1 MTEYLRRKLRAVLMS
16 GNFRGYLRSATGY
29 PCKLSSCMA
38 GGLVSLTIEGADGG
52 VGDRTI
58 NLSRVTRRS
67 TFTAPMYREYYD
79 DGTITLTGTSENNVS
94 VGTNPI
100 TAETD
105 ETYTFVAFFEKTTGL
120 VACQVYDSTAENYHA
135 AYKVYPI
142 DSLGRVILNVAPGK
156 DHIISFLV
164 KVSGTVE
171 VDYRC
176 MAIEGTFT
184 PDTAPTEY
192 IPYGYQIPI
201 VISSGDDT
209 QTFNVYLDNPLSSGE
224 TYTVSDEDKLPVLP
238 RGDVTITADTSVEPS
253 SITVKYYS
261 SEKEVI

>member
-1 MTEYLRRKLRAVLMS
+1 
-16 GNFRGYLRSATGY
+16 
-29 PCKLSSCMA
+29 MA

-58 NLSRVTRRS
+58 NLSQVTRKTIDS
-67 TFTAPMYREYYD
+67 NQPHREYYD
-79 DGTITLTGTSENNVS
+79 DGTIVLTGTADNNVS
-94 VGTNPI
+94 TATNGV

-120 VACQVYDSTAENYHA
+120 VACQVYDSTAGNYHA
-135 AYKVYPI
+135 ADKVYPI

-156 DHIISFLV
+156 NHRISFLV

-171 VDYRC
+171 VEYRC

-192 IPYGYQIPI
+192 IPYGYQIPVVMSRNSKTI
-201 VISSGDDT
+201 R
-209 QTFNVYLDNPLSSGE
+209 TFNIYLDGPLENGE
-224 TYTVSDEDKLPVLP
+224 QYSVSDADKLSLLP
-238 RGDVTITADTSVEPS
+238 PGKVTITTDTSIEPS
-253 SITVKYYS
+253 SITAEYYS